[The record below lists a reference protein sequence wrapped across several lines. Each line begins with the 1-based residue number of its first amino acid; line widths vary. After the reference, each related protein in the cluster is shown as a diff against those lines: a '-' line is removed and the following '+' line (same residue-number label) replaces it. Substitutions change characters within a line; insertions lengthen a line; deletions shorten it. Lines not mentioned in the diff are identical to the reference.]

1 MEVDKKDRNSDQV
14 EDASADKL
22 SVHNGALI
30 MPPSLAALSQED
42 YDRIGK
48 KATLKM
54 DLVIMPIM
62 VIMYVQLPSSRQ
74 EVNYLDRQNIAS
86 AKLANITDELNL
98 SEVQYQTT
106 VSILFVGYI
115 LMQVPSNMIVGK
127 IKWPGVYICSAMA
140 AWGVI
145 SALMAVVHNY
155 EGLLMARF
163 FLGFIEAVFFPG
175 ALFYLSLFYNR
186 KQFALRT
193 AILYSGSQL
202 GNAFGGLFA
211 IGILNLE
218 GVRGLSGWRWLF
230 LVEGVITVG
239 LAIPFACIL
248 PNSNRK
254 IPSLT
259 ELECEWVQYNFAADQ
274 GQEDDSSEV
283 TALKGFMMAVKDP
296 KTWML
301 MGILY
306 STYIV
311 GAVANFFPSVVG
323 GLGFSRTMTY
333 ALTAP
338 PFVLCVFTMLLNGF
352 HSDRK
357 QERYLHIVC
366 PLCVTLVANII
377 AVSTT
382 NTAARYVAMMLLP
395 GSFYAAAVVVL
406 SWITGSLSQPS
417 VKRASAIA
425 LINAMCNTPNIWGSY
440 LYYGAPRY
448 VTAFIVNI
456 AATGLAIAFATGT
469 RIWLRRVNAK
479 LDRGED
485 CGRNGPTQAQVA
497 GGFRYLI

>member
-1 MEVDKKDRNSDQV
+1 MGMDKAERSSDQV
-14 EDASADKL
+14 EDVNADKL
-22 SVHNGALI
+22 SQHGGNLI
-30 MPPSLAALSQED
+30 MPAKYE
-42 YDRIGK
+42 RVGK

-54 DLVIMPIM
+54 DMVIMPIM
-62 VIMYVQLPSSRQ
+62 VIMYIL
-74 EVNYLDRQNIAS
+74 NYLDRQNIAS
-86 AKLANITDELNL
+86 AKLADITTDLSL
-98 SEVQYQTT
+98 SEVEYQTT

-127 IKWPGVYICSAMA
+127 IKWPGAYICCGMA

-145 SALMAVVHNY
+145 SSLMAVVHNY

-163 FLGFIEAVFFPG
+163 FLGFVEAIFFPG
-175 ALFYLSLFYNR
+175 ALYFLSLFYNR

-211 IGILNLE
+211 IGILNLD
-218 GVRGLSGWRWLF
+218 GAHGLAGWRWLF

-248 PNSNRK
+248 PNSNKK
-254 IPSLT
+254 IPTLT
-259 ELECEWVQYNFAADQ
+259 QLECEWVQYNFAADQ

-301 MGILY
+301 MSVLY

-338 PFVLCVFTMLLNGF
+338 PFLLCVITMLLNGF

-357 QERYLHIVC
+357 QERFLHIVI

-406 SWITGSLSQPS
+406 SWITGSLAQPS

-456 AATGLAIAFATGT
+456 AATGLAIGFATVT
-469 RIWLRRVNAK
+469 RIWLRRLNAK
-479 LDRGED
+479 LDRGEET
-485 CGRNGPTQAQVA
+485 GKHGPTQAQVA